1 MDALGAAIFE
11 AKVDGVALLTIE
23 DCALGAMHRVER
35 TRAVRNI
42 LKVLWC
48 CGESEWGAAIM
59 TCLHDGIQ
67 YEACHLGHGRS
78 MHVTITTAIYIY

>member
-11 AKVDGVALLTIE
+11 AKVDGVALLAIE
-23 DCALGAMHRVER
+23 DCALGAMHRAER

-42 LKVLWC
+42 LILLWSWV
-48 CGESEWGAAIM
+48 ESERGAVIM

-67 YEACHLGHGRS
+67 Y
-78 MHVTITTAIYIY
+78 